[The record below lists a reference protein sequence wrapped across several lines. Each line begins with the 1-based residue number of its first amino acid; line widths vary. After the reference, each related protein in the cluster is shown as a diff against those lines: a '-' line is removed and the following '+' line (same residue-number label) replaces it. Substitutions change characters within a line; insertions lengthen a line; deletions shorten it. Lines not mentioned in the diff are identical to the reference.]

1 MTVPTTSVSD
11 GKPRAKWFKVTAGN
25 SLSAARPPGEEI
37 SFPSGTI
44 DLGASSFLIPRP
56 REIQPATVSGF
67 LALPPGNDPLPV
79 VILMHGCN
87 GISGIEIAWVTTLN
101 GLGIA
106 TFVVDSFRRRG
117 IAETCSGKERLNF
130 ASRMTDAFAALD
142 LLVTNPRID
151 AGRIAIMGFSL
162 GGEIA
167 LRTSQL
173 RFQKHFAKGAGR
185 FAAHLA
191 FYPARV
197 HHAACGGRPRQRR
210 THPDFSWRRGRLD
223 SDRSMQGLHR
233 APAASRQ
240 G

>member
-1 MTVPTTSVSD
+1 M
-11 GKPRAKWFKVTAGN
+11 G
-25 SLSAARPPGEEI
+25 L
-37 SFPSGTI
+37 
-44 DLGASSFLIPRP
+44 
-56 REIQPATVSGF
+56 VSG
-67 LALPPGNDPLPV
+67 
-79 VILMHGCN
+79 H
-87 GISGIEIAWVTTLN
+87 
-101 GLGIA
+101 
-106 TFVVDSFRRRG
+106 FVVDSFRRRG
-117 IAETCSGKERLNF
+117 ISETCSGKERLNF

-191 FYPARV
+191 FYPAGCITRLAEEDRV
-197 HHAACGGRPRQRR
+197 SGAPIRN
-210 THPDFSWRRGRLD
+210 FSWRRGRLD
-223 SDRSMQGLHR
+223 SDGSMQGLHR

-240 G
+240 ECDNH